1 MVLKMASPWKDPKT
15 GILFLRVRVPT
26 DLVTIVK
33 GQIVSV
39 PVGNGVVQAK
49 AGDAVKVSLRTRDPR
64 EAKTRFATALTTLN
78 SYWDAVRKG
87 PQKLSQKDAVALAG
101 EIYRAF
107 VETFDENP
115 GSYERW
121 ANVLE
126 VNEEARAGNF
136 GIGSLMI
143 GHGAKVRR
151 SMDDRFGPITDSI
164 VRHKGLV
171 IDTESRE
178 RVLIEVSKGLDQAAY
193 QIKKFADGD
202 YSPDP
207 RANRFPAF
215 KSPVEKRSNTLT
227 MTAMFGAWEKE
238 ALQLN
243 RASATPNRYR
253 SVFANF
259 RAFLAHDDATR
270 VTAEDVIRFKD
281 ARLAEGISGKTI
293 KDADLAALKSVFGW
307 AVENKRLPMNPA
319 ADVTIRVAKQKV
331 ERERGFT
338 DEEAKTILQTA
349 LAYSK
354 PRQESEGLA
363 AAKRWVPWI
372 CALTGARVSEVTAL
386 RKDSFRTVRGVHVV
400 RIMGTKN
407 GAYRDVPLHPQLEEI
422 GLLEFVENAV
432 PGPLF
437 YDEKDQKGR
446 GAQNQSEK
454 LAKWI
459 RSIGLTDERIQ
470 PNHGWRHRFTTK
482 ARAVGMDHEKR
493 EYILGHT
500 LPGLG
505 SVYGDM
511 AGLYH
516 EVIKL
521 PRYDTDARV
530 AIKDDGQYT
539 DPARKP

>member
-15 GILFLRVRVPT
+15 GIFYLRVRVPSE
-26 DLVTIVK
+26 LVMKVK
-33 GQIVSV
+33 GRTITL
-39 PVGNGVVQAK
+39 PVGDTSVQAK
-49 AGDAVKVSLRTRDPR
+49 IGETVKVSLRTRDPR
-64 EAKTRFATALTTLN
+64 ETKTRFATVLTTLN
-78 SYWDAVRKG
+78 DYWEAIRKG
-87 PQKLSQKDAVALAG
+87 PQKLSHKEAVALAG

-107 VETFDENP
+107 VQTFEEDP

-126 VNEEARAGNF
+126 ANEQASVGGYGRGA
-136 GIGSLMI
+136 LMI
-143 GHGAKVRR
+143 GHQAKVKR
-151 SMDDRFGPITDSI
+151 SMEDRFGAMTDALVTS
-164 VRHKGLV
+164 KGLV
-171 IDTESRE
+171 IDKESRE
-178 RVLIEVSKGLDQAAY
+178 RVLVEVGKALDQAAS
-193 QIKKFADGD
+193 QLKRFADGD

-215 KSPVEKRSNTLT
+215 HKPSERQSHALT
-227 MTAMFGAWEKE
+227 MTAMFEAWEKE
-238 ALQLN
+238 AMQLN

-253 SVFANF
+253 SVFTNF
-259 RAFLAHDDATR
+259 RGFLGHNDAMK

-319 ADVTIRVAKQKV
+319 ADVTIRVARQKV
-331 ERERGFT
+331 ERENGFT

-349 LAYSK
+349 LTYSK

-372 CALTGARVSEVTAL
+372 CAFSGARVSEVTAL
-386 RKDSFRTVRGVHVV
+386 RKESFRTVKGVHVV

-422 GLLEFVENAV
+422 GLLKFVDSAS

-437 YDEKDQKGR
+437 YSEKDQSGR
-446 GAQNQSEK
+446 GAQSQSEK
-454 LAKWI
+454 LAKWV
-459 RSIGLTDERIQ
+459 RAIGIADERVQ

-500 LPGLG
+500 LPGMG
-505 SVYGDM
+505 GVYGDM
-511 AGLYH
+511 AGLCS
-516 EVIKL
+516 EIKKL
-521 PRYDTDARV
+521 PWYDV
-530 AIKDDGQYT
+530 
-539 DPARKP
+539 